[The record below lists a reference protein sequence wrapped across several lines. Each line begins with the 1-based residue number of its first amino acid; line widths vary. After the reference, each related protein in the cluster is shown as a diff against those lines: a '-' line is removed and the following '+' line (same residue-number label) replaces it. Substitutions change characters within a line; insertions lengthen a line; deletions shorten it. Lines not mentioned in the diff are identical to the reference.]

1 MAQTQPRSRPKQER
15 LDARLT
21 ADQKALIQKAADLE
35 GRSLSDFVVA
45 SAFAAAEERVRRHE
59 VMVLSERDSRLLVEL
74 LSNPPPPNERLR
86 ELARRNRDLLGG

>member
-1 MAQTQPRSRPKQER
+1 MAQAQPRSRPKQER

-59 VMVLSERDSRLLVEL
+59 VMVLSERDSKRFVEALL
-74 LSNPPPPNERLR
+74 NPPEPNEHLRRAAARHR
-86 ELARRNRDLLGG
+86 ELFG